1 MENPGAR
8 PVLGG
13 GEKEVAEDDDAEDE
27 DDDDGELEPL
37 IPCKVKIQMNRKAA
51 LWINDVKIG
60 NTRKKTVELNE
71 GEHVIRAVFG
81 KKRRK
86 KELHEVIEVEKGRT
100 QKVIFD
106 FKKNR
111 VIVRGR

>member
-1 MENPGAR
+1 MILRQKLESLFPRAGD
-8 PVLGG
+8 
-13 GEKEVAEDDDAEDE
+13 EEEEETDDEEDD
-27 DDDDGELEPL
+27 ELEPL
-37 IPCKVKIQMNRKAA
+37 IPCKVKIQMNRKAT

-60 NTRKKTVELNE
+60 TIRKKTVELNE
-71 GEHVIRAVFG
+71 GEHVLRAVFG

-100 QKVIFD
+100 QKVLFD

-111 VIVRGR
+111 VVVRGR